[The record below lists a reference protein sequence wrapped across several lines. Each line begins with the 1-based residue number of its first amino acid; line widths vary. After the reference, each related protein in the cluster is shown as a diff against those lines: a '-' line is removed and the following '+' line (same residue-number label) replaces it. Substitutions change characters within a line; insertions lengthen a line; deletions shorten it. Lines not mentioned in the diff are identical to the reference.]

1 MPAEDTGTM
10 NYGLSEGVLQPN
22 QEDADWRPLGGAAG
36 RWGASLHPVRG
47 VTLVELWNYLWGLFR
62 DWWPPRGEPEAA
74 RHLLGGPPVRL
85 QRCYGHHP
93 S

>member
-1 MPAEDTGTM
+1 M
-10 NYGLSEGVLQPN
+10 
-22 QEDADWRPLGGAAG
+22 
-36 RWGASLHPVRG
+36 HPVRG

-62 DWWPPRGEPEAA
+62 DWWPPRGEPKAA